1 VKVLDDA
8 LIDDADRLAAGD
20 PGEMLRAVATSA
32 AQVREGWRA
41 AAEADV
47 AQVAEDGRPR
57 AVVVLGMGGSA
68 IAGDVLASV
77 AGTSCP
83 VPISTVRSYTLPG
96 WVGAADLVV
105 AVSCSGRT
113 EETLASATEA
123 VRRGCRMLVVGE
135 PDSPLAAIAEQG
147 RAVFV
152 PVRAAGRQ
160 PRAMMWALSLPLLA
174 AGRALGLVDVS
185 DDAVEATALRLEEL
199 ATRCRPVSES
209 FVNPAKELA
218 LQLGGCLPMLWG
230 SSPLTGT
237 AAYRMACQLAENAKY
252 PSMSGQ
258 LPEPN
263 HNQVVTWDGE
273 FGGGGST
280 ASGND
285 AGYTDD
291 FFRDRVD
298 ESEDLR
304 LRLVLL
310 RDAAAD
316 EHPQVQKRI
325 EVSTAIA
332 QERGIAVTE
341 LRSEGESRLE
351 RLASLVGLVDF
362 ATVYLAL
369 AYGIDPTPVSAINE
383 LKARISG

>member
-1 VKVLDDA
+1 MKVLDDT
-8 LIDDADRLAAGD
+8 LLDDANRLAAGD

-41 AAEADV
+41 GQEAGV
-47 AQVAEDGRPR
+47 GQVADDGRPR
-57 AVVVLGMGGSA
+57 AIVVLGMGGSA

-123 VRRGCRMLVVGE
+123 VRRGCRMLVVAE

-147 RAVFV
+147 RAAFV
-152 PVRAAGRQ
+152 PVQAAGRQ

-174 AGRALGLVDVS
+174 AGRALGLVDIH
-185 DDAVEATALRLEEL
+185 DGAVEATAVRLEEL
-199 ATRCRPVSES
+199 ATRCRPASES
-209 FVNPAKELA
+209 FMNPAKDLA
-218 LQLGGCLPMLWG
+218 VQLGGSVPMLWG

-252 PSMSGQ
+252 PSLAGQ

-263 HNQVVTWDGE
+263 HNQVVAWDGI
-273 FGGGGST
+273 FGS
-280 ASGND
+280 APPSPQD
-285 AGYTDD
+285 ADD

-298 ESEDLR
+298 EPDDMR
-304 LRLVLL
+304 LRLVLCGTRL
-310 RDAAAD
+310 PMSIR
-316 EHPQVQKRI
+316 RC
-325 EVSTAIA
+325 
-332 QERGIAVTE
+332 
-341 LRSEGESRLE
+341 RSGSRCRRRLHKSAES
-351 RLASLVGLVDF
+351 
-362 ATVYLAL
+362 
-369 AYGIDPTPVSAINE
+369 P
-383 LKARISG
+383 

>member
-1 VKVLDDA
+1 VKVLDDT
-8 LIDDADRLAAGD
+8 LLDDANRLAAGD

-32 AQVREGWRA
+32 AQVRESWRA
-41 AAEADV
+41 AHEAGV
-47 AQVAEDGRPR
+47 ARVAEDGRPR

-83 VPISTVRSYTLPG
+83 VPISTVRSYSLPG

-113 EETLASATEA
+113 EETIASATEA
-123 VRRGCRMLVVGE
+123 VRRGCRLLVVSE
-135 PDSPLAAIAEQG
+135 PDSPLAAIAEQS
-147 RAVFV
+147 RALFV
-152 PVRAAGRQ
+152 PVQATGRQ
-160 PRAMMWALSLPLLA
+160 PRAMMWALSMPLLA
-174 AGRALGLVDVS
+174 AGQALGLVDLQ
-185 DDAVEATALRLEEL
+185 DAAVEATAVRLEEL
-199 ATRCRPVSES
+199 ATRCRPASES
-209 FVNPAKELA
+209 FMNPAKDLA
-218 LQLGGCLPMLWG
+218 VQLGGSVPMVWG

-252 PSMSGQ
+252 PSLSGQ

-263 HNQVVTWDGE
+263 HNQVVAWDGI
-273 FGGGGST
+273 FGST
-280 ASGND
+280 TSTPED
-285 AGYTDD
+285 PDD
-291 FFRDRVD
+291 FFRDRAG
-298 ESEDLR
+298 EPEGMR
-304 LRLVLL
+304 LRLVVL
-310 RDAAAD
+310 RDAVAD

-341 LRSEGESRLE
+341 LQAEGESRLE

-369 AYGIDPTPVSAINE
+369 AYGIDPTPVAAITE

>member
-47 AQVAEDGRPR
+47 ARVAEDGRPR

-68 IAGDVLASV
+68 IAGDVLSSV

-83 VPISTVRSYTLPG
+83 VPINTVRSYTLPG

-123 VRRGCRMLVVGE
+123 VRRGCRMVVVAE

-147 RAVFV
+147 RATFV
-152 PVRAAGRQ
+152 PVRADGRQ

-174 AGRALGLVDVS
+174 TGRALGLVDLS
-185 DDAVEATALRLEEL
+185 DDDVEVTALRLEEL
-199 ATRCRPVSES
+199 AARCRAGSES
-209 FVNPAKELA
+209 FMNPAKELA
-218 LQLGGCLPMLWG
+218 VQLGGSLPMLWG

-252 PSMSGQ
+252 PSLCGE

-263 HNQVVTWDGE
+263 HNQVVTWDGA
-273 FGGGGST
+273 FGGGGSSSPT
-280 ASGND
+280 SDD
-285 AGYTDD
+285 ADD
-291 FFRDRVD
+291 LFRDRVD
-298 ESEDLR
+298 ESEELR

-325 EVSTAIA
+325 EGSSALA

>member
-1 VKVLDDA
+1 MKLLDDT
-8 LIDDADRLAAGD
+8 LLDDTGRLAAAD

-41 AAEADV
+41 AREAGVDR
-47 AQVAEDGRPR
+47 VAEHGRPR

-77 AGTSCP
+77 AGAACS
-83 VPISTVRSYTLPG
+83 VPISTVRSYSLPG

-123 VRRGCRMLVVGE
+123 VRRGCRMLAVGA

-152 PVRAAGRQ
+152 PVQAGGRQ
-160 PRAMMWALSLPLLA
+160 PRAMMWGLSLPLLA
-174 AGRALGLVDVS
+174 AGRALGLVDLPDPV
-185 DDAVEATALRLEEL
+185 VEATAEQLEEL
-199 ATRCRPVSES
+199 ATRCRPASES
-209 FVNPAKELA
+209 FVNPAKDLA
-218 LQLGGCLPMLWG
+218 LQLGGSLPMLWG

-237 AAYRMACQLAENAKY
+237 AAYRMSCQLAENAKY
-252 PSMSGQ
+252 PSVCGL
-258 LPEPN
+258 LPESN
-263 HNQVVTWDGE
+263 HNQVVAWDGV
-273 FGGGGST
+273 FGGA
-280 ASGND
+280 ASSVPDG
-285 AGYTDD
+285 DD
-291 FFRDRVD
+291 FFRDRAQEPDDV
-298 ESEDLR
+298 R

-310 RDAAAD
+310 RDSAAD

-325 EVSTAIA
+325 GVSTAIA

-341 LRSEGESRLE
+341 LRSEGETRLE

-362 ATVYLAL
+362 ATVYLGL
-369 AYGIDPTPVSAINE
+369 AYEIDPTPVAAITE

>member
-8 LIDDADRLAAGD
+8 LLDDAGRLAAGD

-41 AAEADV
+41 AHEAGV
-47 AQVAEDGRPR
+47 GQVAEDGRPR
-57 AVVVLGMGGSA
+57 AIVVLGMGGSA
-68 IAGDVLASV
+68 IAGDVLAAV
-77 AGTSCP
+77 AGTSCS

-135 PDSPLAAIAEQG
+135 PDSPLAAMAEQG

-152 PVRAAGRQ
+152 PVRANGRQ

-174 AGRALGLVDVS
+174 AGRDLGLLELPDA
-185 DDAVEATALRLEEL
+185 AVEATAERLEEL
-199 ATRCRPVSES
+199 ASRCRAASES
-209 FVNPAKELA
+209 FVNPAKDLA
-218 LQLGGCLPMLWG
+218 LQLGGSLPMLWG

-252 PSMSGQ
+252 PSVSGQ

-263 HNQVVTWDGE
+263 HNQVVAWDGI
-273 FGGGGST
+273 FGST
-280 ASGND
+280 TTSSSD
-285 AGYTDD
+285 DDDD
-291 FFRDRVD
+291 FFRDRLD
-298 ESEDLR
+298 EPEDVR

-310 RDAAAD
+310 RDSVAD

-325 EVSTAIA
+325 EVSSAIA

-341 LRSEGESRLE
+341 LRSEGASRLE

-369 AYGIDPTPVSAINE
+369 GYGIDPTPVAAITE

>member
-47 AQVAEDGRPR
+47 ARVAEDGRPR

-68 IAGDVLASV
+68 IAGDVLAAV

-174 AGRALGLVDVS
+174 AGRELGLVDVS
-185 DDAVEATALRLEEL
+185 DAAVEATAQRLEEL

-209 FVNPAKELA
+209 FLNPAKELA
-218 LQLGGCLPMLWG
+218 LQLGGSLPMLWG

-252 PSMSGQ
+252 PSISGQ

-263 HNQVVTWDGE
+263 HNQVVTWDGA

-280 ASGND
+280 SSD
-285 AGYTDD
+285 DVDD

-298 ESEDLR
+298 ESEDVR

-325 EVSTAIA
+325 EGSSAIA